1 VKSWTRQALGL
12 SAHVPARGQ
21 LYAYARA
28 MPAVVTAFVVAL
40 VAVAAAST
48 ASIAACMYPMAYRGS
63 RRVLPSPTFAASTA
77 AWISYA
83 TVDSDIGVGGE

>member
-1 VKSWTRQALGL
+1 MKSWTRQALGL

-48 ASIAACMYPMAYRGS
+48 ASIAA
-63 RRVLPSPTFAASTA
+63 STA